1 MKKLNNE
8 KLKVL
13 FLSSYPPRE
22 CGIATYSQDL
32 IYALNNKFGTTF
44 DISVCAMESGISNY
58 PYGPEVSN
66 VLDTSNARSFADM
79 VEEINHNDQIRLVLV
94 QHEFGF
100 FKKQERAFVQFIT
113 HLNKPC
119 IIVFHTVLP
128 QPNLLLKANVQAI
141 VGAADAVIVMTNNA
155 SQILKNDYDIADTEI
170 TVIAHGTHLATHLS
184 QNNLKDK
191 YDLSGKKVLTTFG
204 LLSSGK
210 NIETSLRAMPDII
223 KHAPDVVFLI
233 IGKTH
238 PEVVKSDGEQY
249 RDHLES
255 IVAELAIQDHVRFIN
270 SYLELPVLLEY
281 LQLTDVYLFTT
292 NDPNQAVSGTF
303 VYAMSCGCPIVSTP
317 IPHAKELLTEDTGII
332 IDFQNSQQLYEAVIK
347 LFDNEP
353 LRRHISNNALQ
364 KIVFTVWENS
374 AIAHAKLIA
383 KKIGKRTNLFYLLP
397 AIKLDHLKEMTTNFG
412 MIQFSKINYPDAAS
426 GYTIDDNARA
436 MIAVCMH
443 YKWSGDNDD
452 LFYIEKYLNFI
463 EHCQQPSGNF
473 LNYVNIEKE
482 FTKQNEEVNLDDANG
497 RTVWALG
504 FLISNKSILPEEI
517 NSKAIILLQKSLT
530 HLNDIHSP
538 RALAFIIK
546 GLYFYD
552 KALGSTANVLLIER
566 FSNRLMQMYEHES
579 TDNWE
584 WFESYLTYA
593 NSLLPEAM
601 LCAYLVTKNNRY
613 KEIACESL
621 DFLLSYIFNKN
632 GIEVISNKSK
642 FKKHGKAADFGEQP
656 IDVAYTI
663 LTLSKFYDEFKDE
676 SYYHK
681 MITAFNWFLGENR
694 LKQIIYNPCTGGCY
708 DGLEEHNVNLNQ
720 GAESTVS
727 YLMARLTIEMYRN

>member
-1 MKKLNNE
+1 MKKLSKHE
-8 KLKVL
+8 HKVL
-13 FLSSYPPRE
+13 FLTSYPPRE

-32 IYALNNKFGTTF
+32 IQALNNKFGTTL
-44 DISVCAMESGISNY
+44 DISVCALENGKSNY
-58 PYGPEVSN
+58 SYGPEVSL
-66 VLDTSNARSFADM
+66 VFDTSDAQSFADK
-79 VEEINHNDQIRLVLV
+79 VEEINNNNLIRLVLI

-100 FKKQERAFVQFIT
+100 FKKQEDAFVQFIQK
-113 HLNKPC
+113 LEKPC
-119 IIVFHTVLP
+119 ILVFHTVLP
-128 QPNLLLKANVQAI
+128 QPDDLLKANVQAI
-141 VGAADAVIVMTNNA
+141 VGAADAVIVMTQNA
-155 SQILKNDYDIADTEI
+155 AQILLKDYRITDTEI
-170 TVIAHGTHLATHLS
+170 TVIPHGTHLVPHLS
-184 QNNLKDK
+184 KNSLKEK
-191 YDLSGKKVLTTFG
+191 YDLTGKKVLTTFG
-204 LLSSGK
+204 LLSAGK
-210 NIETSLRAMPDII
+210 NIETTLWALPDII
-223 KHAPDVVFLI
+223 SQVPDVLFLI

-249 RDHLES
+249 REHLHS
-255 IVAELAIQDHVRFIN
+255 IVSELGIESHVRFIN
-270 SYLELPVLLEY
+270 KYLSLPILLEY

-332 IDFQNSQQLYEAVIK
+332 FDFQNSQQLYEAVIK
-347 LFDNEP
+347 LLENEP

-383 KKIGKRTNLFYLLP
+383 KTIGKTIKLSYLLP
-397 AIKLDHLKEMTTNFG
+397 GIKLDHLKAMTTSFG
-412 MIQFSKINYPDAAS
+412 MIQFSKINHPDKKS
-426 GYTIDDNARA
+426 GYTLDDNARA

-443 YKWSGDNDD
+443 YKWSGEKED
-452 LFYIEKYLNFI
+452 LLFIQTYLNFI
-463 EHCQQPSGNF
+463 KHCQQPSGSF
-473 LNYVNIEKE
+473 LNYVDINKI
-482 FTKQNEEVNLDDANG
+482 FTKQNDDVNLDDANG
-497 RTVWALG
+497 RTIWALG

-517 NSKAIILLQKSLT
+517 INTSLIILQKSLSQ
-530 HLNDIHSP
+530 LDNIHSP

-546 GLYFYD
+546 GLYYYD
-552 KALGSTANVLLIER
+552 KEFNSEVNSILIER
-566 FSNRLMQMYEHES
+566 YANRLMQMFEHES
-579 TDNWE
+579 TNEWE

-593 NSLLPEAM
+593 NSILPEAM
-601 LCAYLVTKNNRY
+601 LCAYLVTNIERY
-613 KEIACESL
+613 KEIASESL
-621 DFLLSYIFNKN
+621 DFLLSNIFNKN
-632 GIEVISNKSK
+632 GIEVISNKRK
-642 FKKHGKAADFGEQP
+642 YKKHGIPAEFGEQP

-676 SYYHK
+676 TYYTK

-727 YLMARLTIEMYRN
+727 YLMARLLVEKY